1 MADQWIILP
10 PTTLTPL
17 VSTKVDQP
25 LVPGSSVTFVS
36 SSYNPKP
43 NTDLRI
49 DGAGFNLINGDDI
62 LLHISVRRAQN
73 QISFHSR
80 RGNTWDAER
89 GIKLSGIFSGP
100 SAVINVSVTPT
111 TYEVSFNN
119 SSVKHAVPKA
129 IPGDPIAISYY
140 EDEHREHTFSNP
152 VIAALFLHGVYI
164 VSFYSH
170 QPRLWIMFWHFLRY
184 YWRSCA
190 TIQRIRGWIYPCC
203 YWLVRW
209 CHINRISLSYQS
221 NIQDEYIFWIF
232 PIWDLFGIVVVEGNV
247 KEYLSISIR
256 TLVSW
261 SLFYSKLCSRMMMIT
276 MMFIDQCMSIL
287 HSRLLLEDDFK
298 AIVTLFRQRQIWTVS
313 FGRRPSPLKTCN
325 L

>member
-73 QISFHSR
+73 QINFHSR
-80 RGNTWDAER
+80 RGITWDAER

-140 EDEHREHTFSNP
+140 EDEHREHIFSNP

-170 QPRLWIMFWHFLRY
+170 QPRL
-184 YWRSCA
+184 
-190 TIQRIRGWIYPCC
+190 
-203 YWLVRW
+203 
-209 CHINRISLSYQS
+209 
-221 NIQDEYIFWIF
+221 
-232 PIWDLFGIVVVEGNV
+232 
-247 KEYLSISIR
+247 
-256 TLVSW
+256 
-261 SLFYSKLCSRMMMIT
+261 
-276 MMFIDQCMSIL
+276 
-287 HSRLLLEDDFK
+287 
-298 AIVTLFRQRQIWTVS
+298 
-313 FGRRPSPLKTCN
+313 
-325 L
+325 